1 MKHHKQVATTI
12 TFSDQ
17 QFATLIETLKTPI
30 ANPASDA
37 KLEQALTALSTWT
50 ENNPKLPTATDVAG
64 ITAAIQNSGDQT
76 RKQLKALSDAVTST
90 IPAETKG
97 TYFKDYGLPTTST
110 LLSITSLVLGIV

>member
-37 KLEQALTALSTWT
+37 KLEQTLTALSTWT

-76 RKQLKALSDAVTST
+76 SKQLYPFQNEPRISNRDGSIFLYVTKA
-90 IPAETKG
+90 IWK
-97 TYFKDYGLPTTST
+97 
-110 LLSITSLVLGIV
+110 VLGPGFILGWV